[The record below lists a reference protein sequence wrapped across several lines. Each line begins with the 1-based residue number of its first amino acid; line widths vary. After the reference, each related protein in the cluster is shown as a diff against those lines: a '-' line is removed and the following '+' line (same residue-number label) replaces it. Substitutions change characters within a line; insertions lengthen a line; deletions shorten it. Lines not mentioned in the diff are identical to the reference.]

1 VTGERRRRLAVV
13 LGAVL
18 AAALVWAIADPLL
31 GERLRIT
38 DEAAGETLELGVVPV
53 VAVALLAGLAGWGL
67 LAALERFARRAA
79 RRVWLG
85 IALGVL
91 ALSFLPLTGEGMS
104 GGTRASL
111 AAMHLAVGGVLVTG
125 LRIPQ
130 SRGLAPAGG
139 TDSSER

>member
-1 VTGERRRRLAVV
+1 
-13 LGAVL
+13 
-18 AAALVWAIADPLL
+18 
-31 GERLRIT
+31 
-38 DEAAGETLELGVVPV
+38 
-53 VAVALLAGLAGWGL
+53 
-67 LAALERFARRAA
+67 
-79 RRVWLG
+79 VWLG